1 MLAVKVFLSVVIIM
15 ILKTLL
21 RNIMIL
27 KTLLLTNIFFFSCI
41 GISRDGERIDL
52 GNYAHCLETDCICK
66 SASENLS
73 WDAQTSRTSKV
84 TLQLRRGLYHDCY
97 HEIAKVSFF
106 FAVVIDRHPYTH
118 TQTYVKLNILH
129 LSCLSKTCH
138 LGMLVA

>member
-1 MLAVKVFLSVVIIM
+1 M
-15 ILKTLL
+15 
-21 RNIMIL
+21 
-27 KTLLLTNIFFFSCI
+27 
-41 GISRDGERIDL
+41 SRDGERIDL

-73 WDAQTSRTSKV
+73 WDVQTSRTSKV